1 LSCETAINCTTEQY
15 FDGSTCLACPTYS
28 SSAGGTATSCTCDAN
43 TYTSKIGS
51 NWTCE
56 NCTEG
61 STKAAGSIVPGTGG
75 GEKEK
80 DVCTALVEETG
91 KEKAEKTRD
100 AMLNGIT
107 NARMK
112 KKAKLLAD
120 AAIGGKNVKK
130 MSSKLTAADADTA
143 CSDYYTKAGISSS
156 LGACTATPASRRRS
170 LTATTYDVSVF
181 FSEAEVDDSMLTAA
195 EISLKANGVTG
206 VETSGPIDPVEEL
219 MKVDNIDSSILE
231 TFKSEASAASAMMP
245 PSPPP
250 PPAPLPPPVPP
261 PAQLSSP
268 PPKPPAPNL
277 VLDDDGRAVGPTG
290 LIIVLAVTIFSML
303 YAL

>member
-1 LSCETAINCTTEQY
+1 MSCETAINCTTEQY
-15 FDGSTCLACPTYS
+15 FDGSACLACPTYS
-28 SSAGGTATSCTCDAN
+28 SSAGGTATSCACEAN
-43 TYTSKIGS
+43 TYASKIGS
-51 NWTCE
+51 NWTCG

-61 STKAAGSIVPGTGG
+61 TTKAAGSIVPGTGG

-107 NARMK
+107 NAMMK
-112 KKAKLLAD
+112 KKARLLAD
-120 AAIGGKNVKK
+120 AAISGKSVKK

-206 VETSGPIDPVEEL
+206 VETSGPIDPIEEL
-219 MKVDNIDSSILE
+219 MTVDNIDSSILE
-231 TFKSEASAASAMMP
+231 TFRSEASAAAAMMP

-250 PPAPLPPPVPP
+250 PLAPP

-290 LIIVLAVTIFSML
+290 LIVVLTVTMFSML